1 MNMLMEEIFAD
12 ERTWDKSEYVPNA
25 WRKANP
31 QVREGRVMRYRRVPD
46 ETIKRL
52 PIYLRRAIHLSEEG
66 VKCVSSKEFASLLG
80 VTPWQIRKDLSY
92 FGGFGTRGV
101 GYNVENLVSHIREIL
116 RLDVVRK
123 AALVGVG
130 NLGSAILA
138 FPGFRPY
145 WLDIAAAFD
154 IDKRK
159 VGKKRNGL
167 VVEDVALLGTLKE
180 RRIDLGIIAVPDDV
194 AQNIADDLIK
204 VGVKAILNFAP
215 LYIEVPKR
223 VKVITIDIALYL
235 ARLPYYVPPK

>member
-1 MNMLMEEIFAD
+1 
-12 ERTWDKSEYVPNA
+12 
-25 WRKANP
+25 
-31 QVREGRVMRYRRVPD
+31 MRYRRIPD

-52 PIYLRRAIHLSEEG
+52 PIYLRRAIRLSEEG
-66 VKCVSSKEFASLLG
+66 VKCVSSKELASLIG

-92 FGGFGTRGV
+92 FGGFGIRGV
-101 GYNVENLVSHIREIL
+101 GYDVENLISHIREIL

-145 WLDIAAAFD
+145 WLEIAAAFD

-180 RRIDLGIIAVPDDV
+180 RRIILGIIAVPGDA
-194 AQNIADDLIK
+194 AQNVANDLIK

-215 LYIEVPKR
+215 RYIEAPKK
-223 VKVITIDIALYL
+223 VKVITIDIASYL
-235 ARLPYYVPPK
+235 ARLPYYVLTKR

>member
-1 MNMLMEEIFAD
+1 
-12 ERTWDKSEYVPNA
+12 
-25 WRKANP
+25 
-31 QVREGRVMRYRRVPD
+31 MRYYRVPD

-52 PIYLRRAIHLSEEG
+52 PIYLRRAIRLSEG
-66 VKCVSSKEFASLLG
+66 QVKCVSSKELASLLG

-138 FPGFRPY
+138 FPGFRSY
-145 WLDIAAAFD
+145 WLEIAAAFD

-180 RRIDLGIIAVPDDV
+180 RRIDMGIIAVPDDA

-204 VGVKAILNFAP
+204 AGVKAILNFAP
-215 LYIEVPKR
+215 RYIEVPKR

-235 ARLPYYVPPK
+235 ACLPYYVPSK